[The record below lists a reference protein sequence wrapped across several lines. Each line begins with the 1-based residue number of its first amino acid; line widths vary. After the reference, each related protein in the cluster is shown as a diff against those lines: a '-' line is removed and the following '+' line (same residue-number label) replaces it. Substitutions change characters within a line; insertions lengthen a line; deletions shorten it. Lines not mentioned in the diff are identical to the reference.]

1 MGAFI
6 SLLLA
11 VDATWP
17 AVSSSCHSDFP
28 AMMDCNLEFWAKSQL
43 FLPYIAIFFKIFHH
57 NTVSETTKSSFPSTM
72 RLLSA
77 SFSYSVSLVIS
88 SCLFSQWELPWFSL
102 SMALL
107 FMVLVFLNPAVI
119 QTYCVI
125 VFPKRFFFYI
135 YITSS
140 SYFMITL
147 YLLMYVNVTSS
158 FLLFGLRVF
167 CTILLTSIFP
177 FLSVVLY
184 LLCSIELSFLERV
197 R

>member
-1 MGAFI
+1 M
-6 SLLLA
+6 
-11 VDATWP
+11 
-17 AVSSSCHSDFP
+17 
-28 AMMDCNLEFWAKSQL
+28 Q
-43 FLPYIAIFFKIFHH
+43 
-57 NTVSETTKSSFPSTM
+57 
-72 RLLSA
+72 LLSA

-88 SCLFSQWELPWFSL
+88 SCLFSQWELPRFSL
-102 SMALL
+102 SMASL
-107 FMVLVFLNPAVI
+107 FMVLVFLNPAMI

-125 VFPKRFFFYI
+125 VFPKHFFLFFFLI
-135 YITSS
+135 ASS

-167 CTILLTSIFP
+167 CTILFTSIFP